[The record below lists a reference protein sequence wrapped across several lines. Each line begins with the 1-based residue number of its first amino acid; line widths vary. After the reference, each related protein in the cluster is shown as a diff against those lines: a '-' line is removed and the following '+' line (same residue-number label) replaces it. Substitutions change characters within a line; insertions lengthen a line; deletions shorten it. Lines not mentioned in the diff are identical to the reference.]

1 MLKANNISKSRKR
14 FGKVLFYTALI
25 MSTYYLIFLYF
36 TNIRLPEVESSPLD
50 TLNRIKTG
58 EYSYKI
64 ADDYLQKNKF
74 GLWELFLSGS
84 PYEIGLAEGKL
95 TKELIEIQ
103 EQAFVEQINTLVP
116 SENYLKFLKHGIAW
130 FNRNLDDDIPLEYQQ
145 EIYGV
150 SKSVSNEYNY
160 IANPYER
167 MLNYHAAHDIGHA
180 LQDLALVGCTSFGL
194 NLNQD
199 DSNMIIGRNF
209 DFHINKKF
217 SENKVVAFVKPEKG
231 NNFMYVT
238 WASMIGV
245 VSGINDKGLTVTLNA
260 AKSDIPLRSATPI
273 SILAREILQYASNI
287 EEAIAIANK
296 RKTFVAEQLLI
307 GSAADNT
314 AIVIEKSPS
323 KTGIFK
329 SNSNYI
335 VSSNHFQ
342 SSTFAEDENNLKYM
356 AQSAS
361 VYREKRCK
369 QLIKFADTF
378 DVKTSVD
385 ILRDKYGL
393 NDINI
398 GIGNEKAMCQMISHH
413 AVVFM
418 PEQLKVWV
426 SAPPLQLGNFV
437 CYDLNE
443 IFKTNNIT
451 YDSSLT
457 IAKDNF
463 LLGDGYSNY
472 LVYKDL
478 YNAFEDVVNQKKQ
491 VANYDDLLYDLIR
504 LNPEY
509 YRSYLLAADYF
520 ISVSDNE
527 NAIKYLEMALTKEFE
542 NTVIKQEAISKLNK
556 LKEAQNDSGN

>member
-1 MLKANNISKSRKR
+1 MKKSKRR
-14 FGKVLFYTALI
+14 FGKVLFYFALFLA
-25 MSTYYLIFLYF
+25 TYYLIFLYF
-36 TNIRLPEVESSPLD
+36 TNIRLPEVEANPLD
-50 TLNRIKTG
+50 TLKRIKTG
-58 EYSYKI
+58 ENSYKI
-64 ADDYLQKNKF
+64 ANDYLQKNNF
-74 GLWELFLSGS
+74 GLWEIYLSGS

-103 EQAFVEQINTLVP
+103 EEAFVEQINNLVP
-116 SENYLKFLKHGIAW
+116 SKDYLKLLKHGIAW
-130 FNRNLDDDIPLEYQQ
+130 FNRNLDEDIPLEYQK

-194 NLNQD
+194 NLNQP
-199 DSNMIIGRNF
+199 DSNLIIGRNF

-217 SENKVVAFVKPEKG
+217 SKNKVVAFVKPEKG

-245 VSGINDKGLTVTLNA
+245 VSGMNDQGLTVTLNA
-260 AKSDIPLRSATPI
+260 AKSDIPYKSATPI

-287 EEAIAIANK
+287 DEAIEIAKK
-296 RKTFVAEQLLI
+296 RNTFVSEQLLI
-307 GSAADNT
+307 GSAYDNT

-323 KTGIFK
+323 KMGIFK
-329 SNSNYI
+329 SDSNYI

-342 SSTFAEDENNLKYM
+342 SETFANDENNIKYM
-356 AQSAS
+356 KQSAS

-369 QLIKFADTF
+369 QLIHQADTF
-378 DVKTSVD
+378 DVQTAVN
-385 ILRDKYGL
+385 ILRDKNGL
-393 NDINI
+393 NGEEI

-418 PEQLKVWV
+418 PERLKVWV
-426 SAPPLQLGNFV
+426 SAPPFQLGNFV

-443 IFKTNNIT
+443 IFKSNIIQ

-457 IAKDNF
+457 IEKDTF
-463 LLGDGYSNY
+463 LLGDSFSNY
-472 LVYKDL
+472 MIYKDL
-478 YNAFEDVVNQKKQ
+478 YNAFEEVVEEKKM

-509 YRSYLLAADYF
+509 YRSYLLASDYF
-520 ISVSDNE
+520 VTVRDTAD
-527 NAIKYLEMALTKEFE
+527 AIKYLEIALTKEFE
-542 NTVIKQEAISKLNK
+542 NTVIKKEAIDKLNK